1 MISCVLNSI
10 ISTLFIF
17 FTISIKS
24 TIISYIDLITNQS
37 GMFTLILEVKNVKIN
52 NHLNIY
58 LEIFVLYFIRQTLD
72 F

>member
-1 MISCVLNSI
+1 MCSKFHHINS
-10 ISTLFIF
+10 FYF

-24 TIISYIDLITNQS
+24 TIISFIDPITNQS
-37 GMFTLILEVKNVKIN
+37 GMFTLILELKNVKIN